1 MNSLTSHLSS
11 LRNDKKKAFVA
22 YVMAGSTPN
31 WLEHVEAL
39 VDAGTSAIEI
49 GLPFSDPMMDGVV
62 IQEAATAA
70 LQNGTTFQSIMTA
83 IRSLQIDV
91 PLVAMTYYNVFHHL
105 GTHRAVGELR
115 DAGFGGVIIP
125 DLSLEEGGEW
135 RSVASSNGLD
145 TVLMIAP
152 STPLERVERIA
163 TTSSGFVYASGS
175 MAVTGRGGGGG
186 RAEAIVNMARAVTNT
201 PVYVGIGI
209 STPDQAHESALSAD
223 GVIVGSTIVR
233 EMLGGITPHELGAKV
248 REFVIATES
257 AG

>member
-1 MNSLTSHLSS
+1 
-11 LRNDKKKAFVA
+11 
-22 YVMAGSTPN
+22 MAGSVPN

-39 VDAGTSAIEI
+39 VDAGASAIEI

-62 IQEAATAA
+62 IQEAATTA
-70 LQNGTTFQSIMTA
+70 LQNGTTFQSIMSA

-105 GTHRAVGELR
+105 GTNRAVGELR

-135 RSVASSNGLD
+135 RSVASSSGLD

-152 STPLERVERIA
+152 STPRERVARIA
-163 TTSSGFVYASGS
+163 TASSGFVYASGS

-186 RAEAIVNMARAVTNT
+186 RAEAIVTMARAATNT

-209 STPDQAHESALSAD
+209 STPDQAHEAALSAD
-223 GVIVGSTIVR
+223 GVIVGSAIVR
-233 EMLGGITPHELGAKV
+233 EMLSGLTPNELGTKV

-257 AG
+257 AT